1 MMKKFIVF
9 IISLNLLGSE
19 FKKMDDNFTRKMD
32 LKYEEFILK
41 NVNHKDFITISE
53 TLGNIIIFFNQEKEI
68 NKIVYFNKNNKIK
81 REEIYKNANIY
92 KLNIARYLY
101 GENLN
106 EQSNIK
112 TGIEKV
118 IEYYNYEKNKIRK
131 IIIFSGLE
139 KEFEIE
145 FDEIGNVKN
154 ILKETELKK

>member
-1 MMKKFIVF
+1 
-9 IISLNLLGSE
+9 
-19 FKKMDDNFTRKMD
+19 
-32 LKYEEFILK
+32 
-41 NVNHKDFITISE
+41 
-53 TLGNIIIFFNQEKEI
+53 
-68 NKIVYFNKNNKIK
+68 
-81 REEIYKNANIY
+81 
-92 KLNIARYLY
+92 LNIARYLY

-118 IEYYNYEKNKIRK
+118 VEYYNYEENKIKK

>member
-1 MMKKFIVF
+1 M
-9 IISLNLLGSE
+9 
-19 FKKMDDNFTRKMD
+19 
-32 LKYEEFILK
+32 
-41 NVNHKDFITISE
+41 
-53 TLGNIIIFFNQEKEI
+53 GNIIIFFNQEKEI